1 MSPLLLVCGGT
12 GLHQSLLWPQTSPRV
27 DQPHVFISASSKSLL
42 GTMPWMSVGLEDL
55 LSRFHPSPAVL
66 SGLILPAGLTSAL
79 TSPYFPPP
87 LEHDNDPALA
97 SLH

>member
-1 MSPLLLVCGGT
+1 
-12 GLHQSLLWPQTSPRV
+12 
-27 DQPHVFISASSKSLL
+27 
-42 GTMPWMSVGLEDL
+42 MPWMSVGLEDL

-97 SLH
+97 ALH